1 MLMFICSIYV
11 TGNSIAL
18 HVQSNHS
25 LQTVCWLDHCQ
36 FVAFTFS
43 QCSPQYVCSNTSGEH
58 FSMTHKDVSVLI
70 CSNLNSIKTIPQ
82 CFSVIL
88 QWSRT
93 YGELDKQVYSMDVA
107 LRRLQSFFCCAPWSV
122 YVEKDSSMNHA
133 DSMPLTEFGA
143 WKIEAEEQCA
153 LTRRHVRAQH
163 NEV

>member
-1 MLMFICSIYV
+1 MFICSVYM

-18 HVQSNHS
+18 HVQSTHS

-107 LRRLQSFFCCAPWSV
+107 LRR
-122 YVEKDSSMNHA
+122 SMICLCREGLIHE
-133 DSMPLTEFGA
+133 P
-143 WKIEAEEQCA
+143 
-153 LTRRHVRAQH
+153 RRFNAFD
-163 NEV
+163 

>member
-1 MLMFICSIYV
+1 MLMLICSVYM

-18 HVQSNHS
+18 HVQSTHS

-43 QCSPQYVCSNTSGEH
+43 QCSPQYVCSNTSAEH

-107 LRRLQSFFCCAPWSV
+107 LQRSMICLCREGLIHEPRRFNAFDWIWWM
-122 YVEKDSSMNHA
+122 EDR
-133 DSMPLTEFGA
+133 G
-143 WKIEAEEQCA
+143 W
-153 LTRRHVRAQH
+153 RAMCSYS
-163 NEV
+163 